1 MILVTELEE
10 AFIENNIRMSAEITI
25 ILLTHSKYMHS
36 LFRIKRAVNR
46 IKIFRSRKYTKE
58 TFPNVTFCLLCDII
72 YKVEGV
78 GDRGSNNHF
87 EKQFTGRQH
96 KNTV

>member
-58 TFPNVTFCLLCDII
+58 TF
-72 YKVEGV
+72 
-78 GDRGSNNHF
+78 
-87 EKQFTGRQH
+87 QM
-96 KNTV
+96 